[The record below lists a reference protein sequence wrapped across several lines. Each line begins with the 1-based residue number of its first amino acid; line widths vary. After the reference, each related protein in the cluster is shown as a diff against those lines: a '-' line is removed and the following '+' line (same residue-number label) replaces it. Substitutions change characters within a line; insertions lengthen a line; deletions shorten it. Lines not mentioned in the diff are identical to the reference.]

1 MLSKSVKKWIIIG
14 LIASVFAAFFYFG
27 AHKYMTFESLKENN
41 QALKSWAI
49 ENIWLASAVF
59 FAVYVI
65 STALSL
71 PGAAILTLASGLI
84 FGLGLGTLLS
94 SFASTMGAGLAFL
107 TSRYLLKDWVQNQF
121 GSKMSSINEGVKTEG
136 AYYLFTLR
144 LMPVFPFFLVNLL
157 MGLTPIKFWTYYIVS
172 QIAMLPGT
180 AIYVNAGTQL
190 SEIASPKD
198 ILSLP
203 LILSFVLLGLFP
215 LLVKK
220 TLGLL
225 QKKPMVKNKV

>member
-1 MLSKSVKKWIIIG
+1 MLSKNVKKWIIIG
-14 LIASVFAAFFYFG
+14 LILGVFVAFFYFG

-41 QALKSWAI
+41 QALKAWAS
-49 ENIWLASAVF
+49 ENIWLASAAF
-59 FAVYVI
+59 FAIYVI

-94 SFASTMGAGLAFL
+94 SFASTIGAGLAFL
-107 TSRYLLKDWVQNQF
+107 TSRYLLKDWVQDKF
-121 GSKMSSINEGVKTEG
+121 GSKINSINEGVKNEG

-190 SEIASPKD
+190 SEISSPKD

-215 LLVKK
+215 LVVKK
-220 TLGLL
+220 TLGLM
-225 QKKPMVKNKV
+225 QKKPVAK